1 MVLEII
7 FNGLDWIFGPI
18 LALDPM
24 YPANPLLT
32 VFLIATIIAFVTT
45 LANKLLVDQDEMQAS
60 REEMKEFQ
68 EKMKEAQMSG
78 DSKQLAKAQAM
89 QQEVMAKQGAM
100 MKNSFK
106 PLIVTIVPIML
117 MFWWM
122 AQPENAINAIRV
134 ELPQFVYYV
143 LLVPL
148 WQYIF
153 GMFYGG
159 GANIPFVA
167 GWLGWYMLCT
177 FAMTQILRKF
187 MGFKAGF

>member
-1 MVLEII
+1 MVLEVI
-7 FNGLDWIFGPI
+7 FEGLNWIFTPI

-24 YPANPLLT
+24 PNNPMLT
-32 VFLIATIIAFVTT
+32 IFLIASLIAFFTT
-45 LANKLLVDQDEMQAS
+45 LANKLLVDQDAMEAS
-60 REEMKEFQ
+60 RQEMKEFQ

-78 DSKQLAKAQAM
+78 DAKSLAKAQAM
-89 QQEVMAKQGAM
+89 QQDVMAKQSAM

-106 PLIVTIVPIML
+106 PLIVTMVPIML

-122 AQPENAINAIRV
+122 GQPENPVNNVVIQ
-134 ELPQFVYYV
+134 LPQFVYYV

-148 WQYIF
+148 WHSIY

-159 GANIPFVA
+159 GPSLPFVA
-167 GWLGWYMLCT
+167 GWLGWYMMCT

-187 MGFKAGF
+187 MGFKSGF

>member
-1 MVLEII
+1 MVLQVI
-7 FNGLDWIFGPI
+7 FNAINWVFGPI

-24 YPANPLLT
+24 PENPMLT
-32 VFLIATIIAFVTT
+32 IFLIATIIAFVTT
-45 LANKLLVDQDEMQAS
+45 LANKLLVNQDEMEAS
-60 REEMKEFQ
+60 REEMKQFQ

-78 DSKQLAKAQAM
+78 DAKALAKAQSM
-89 QQEVMAKQGAM
+89 QQDVMGKQSNM

-106 PLIVTIVPIML
+106 PLLVTIIPIML

-122 AQPENAINAIRV
+122 GQPSNPINGV
-134 ELPQFVYYV
+134 LVQLPEFVYYV

-148 WQYIF
+148 WHSVY

-159 GANIPFVA
+159 GGHLLFIV
-167 GWLGWYMLCT
+167 GWLGWYIMCI

-187 MGFKAGF
+187 MGFKSGF

>member
-7 FNGLDWIFGPI
+7 FGGLNWIFGPI

-24 YPANPLLT
+24 PNNPMLT
-32 VFLIATIIAFVTT
+32 IFLIATIIAFFTT
-45 LANKLLVDQDEMQAS
+45 LANKLLVDQDEMEAS
-60 REEMKEFQ
+60 RTEMKEFQ

-78 DSKQLAKAQAM
+78 DAKALAKAQAM
-89 QQEVMAKQGAM
+89 QKDVMAKQGDM

-106 PLIVTIVPIML
+106 PLLVTLIPIML

-122 AQPENAINAIRV
+122 GQPTNPINNVIV
-134 ELPQFVYYV
+134 HLPEFVYYV
-143 LLVPL
+143 LLVPV
-148 WQYIF
+148 WHGVY

-159 GANIPFVA
+159 GPSVPFIA
-167 GWLGWYMLCT
+167 GWLGWYIMCT

-187 MGFKAGF
+187 MGFKTGF

>member
-7 FNGLDWIFGPI
+7 FNGLNSIFGPI
-18 LALDPM
+18 IALDPM
-24 YPANPLLT
+24 PHNPMLT
-32 VFLIATIIAFVTT
+32 IFLISTIIAFVTT
-45 LANKLLVDQDEMQAS
+45 LANKLLVDQDEMEAS
-60 REEMKEFQ
+60 RNEMKQFQ

-78 DSKQLAKAQAM
+78 DAKALAKAQAM
-89 QQEVMAKQGAM
+89 QKDVMAKQSDM

-106 PLIVTIVPIML
+106 PLIVTLVPIML

-122 AQPENAINAIRV
+122 AQPTNPINGV
-134 ELPQFVYYV
+134 LVHLPQFAYYV

-148 WQYIF
+148 WQSLY

-159 GANIPFVA
+159 ANYIPFVA
-167 GWLGWYMLCT
+167 GWLGWYIMCT

-187 MGFKAGF
+187 MGFKSGF